1 MSTFLRAAA
10 NTDRPDKVS
19 THKDRPSPA
28 VAGTPP
34 AAHRPSSAAHRAPRA
49 PWRVALLAGVAL
61 LGLLTACG
69 NDTPNSPSEK
79 SPGATEPASRDP
91 STDTGS
97 AAPSRNASGKKTG
110 TGTGTAAAAAGGTRG
125 GGRCHTSELRA
136 SVGAEDPGA
145 GQENFPVVLTNRS
158 GRTCTVRGYPGAAF
172 VDASGK
178 QLGPD
183 PRRSPG
189 TPTTV
194 VLAPGRSAWSGLT
207 FSNPEI
213 SGARTATP
221 ASLVVTPPD
230 ERDSLTVRWTG
241 GEVPVSGDSSSVS
254 LTVVLAGSGP

>member
-1 MSTFLRAAA
+1 
-10 NTDRPDKVS
+10 
-19 THKDRPSPA
+19 
-28 VAGTPP
+28 
-34 AAHRPSSAAHRAPRA
+34 
-49 PWRVALLAGVAL
+49 
-61 LGLLTACG
+61 
-69 NDTPNSPSEK
+69 
-79 SPGATEPASRDP
+79 
-91 STDTGS
+91 
-97 AAPSRNASGKKTG
+97 
-110 TGTGTAAAAAGGTRG
+110 
-125 GGRCHTSELRA
+125 LRA